1 MNLANLKVF
10 LLVGLICSASLSFA
24 FKSEVLAQLHEE
36 NGRWLNS
43 EKGNVF
49 GDSDINPMADP
60 DINPMADPDI
70 NPMGDAYM
78 RNDGSMGLRSEDAFD
93 PNFSDSENFY

>member
-1 MNLANLKVF
+1 MNVKKSKFFLF

-60 DINPMADPDI
+60 DINPM
-70 NPMGDAYM
+70 GDAYM
-78 RNDGSMGLRSEDAFD
+78 RNDGSMGLKSQD
-93 PNFSDSENFY
+93 PHSQDPYSQPFR